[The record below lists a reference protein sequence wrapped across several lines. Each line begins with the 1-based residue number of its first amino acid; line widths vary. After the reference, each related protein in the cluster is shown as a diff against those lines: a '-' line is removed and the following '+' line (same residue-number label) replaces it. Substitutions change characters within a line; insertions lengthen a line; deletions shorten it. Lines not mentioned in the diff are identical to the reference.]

1 MKEELLKIINNND
14 DFWKMVDYINW
25 YNITNFGKTNGTSY
39 HMYIARKKFKIFM
52 NKKIRIE
59 KLNKVNSKIFKSQD
73 DIFIYYKLTYDKILK
88 MTHDYFYDLWLTGKL
103 NVSDDGYWDLL
114 SSVIGLGKDFI
125 INCIKDENVLIKMA
139 DDDYYSE
146 NFSYIF
152 KVDEKEY
159 LELKEKYNPFNMDVR
174 KYNL

>member
-1 MKEELLKIINNND
+1 
-14 DFWKMVDYINW
+14 
-25 YNITNFGKTNGTSY
+25 
-39 HMYIARKKFKIFM
+39 
-52 NKKIRIE
+52 
-59 KLNKVNSKIFKSQD
+59 
-73 DIFIYYKLTYDKILK
+73 
-88 MTHDYFYDLWLTGKL
+88 
-103 NVSDDGYWDLL
+103 
-114 SSVIGLGKDFI
+114 
-125 INCIKDENVLIKMA
+125 MA